1 MPERKLLVHG
11 GEIIRSFLVARGQLS
26 RQVLD
31 ATRKDIERFR
41 ENNTR
46 KLPTSTNIKDL
57 FRMLCITLTL

>member
-11 GEIIRSFLVARGQLS
+11 GEIIRSFLAASGQLS

-31 ATRKDIERFR
+31 ARRKDIERFR

-46 KLPTSTNIKDL
+46 KLPTNTNIKDL